1 MISGTR
7 AFRFVVFSHKDNYRR
22 SRYIYTSANP
32 LAPGCLIRREV
43 VSKVWYGSTPLRFD
57 SAAAFLNRKL
67 PGYGKRQISVVPYS
81 VLEDTVRVF
90 DSARPGYWRQEKSLR
105 QLFDETIPVMHRMI
119 DQWLERNPQ

>member
-1 MISGTR
+1 M
-7 AFRFVVFSHKDNYRR
+7 VFSHKDPA
-22 SRYIYTSANP
+22 TGVHTLHTHPSANR
-32 LAPGCLIRREV
+32 LRRAGCLIRRG
-43 VSKVWYGSTPLRFD
+43 SRFKSIRYGSTPLRFD

-90 DSARPGYWRQEKSLR
+90 DSARPGHWRQEKPLR
-105 QLFDETIPVMHRMI
+105 QLFNETIPVMHRMI